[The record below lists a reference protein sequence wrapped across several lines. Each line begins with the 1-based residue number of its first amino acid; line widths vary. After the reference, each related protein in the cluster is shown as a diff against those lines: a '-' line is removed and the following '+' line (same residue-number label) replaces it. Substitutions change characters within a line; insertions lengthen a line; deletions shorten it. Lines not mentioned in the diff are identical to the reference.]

1 MIEILQQDKD
11 KMAADIQKLQDQLQ
25 TQLLERQLLSKEV
38 QELHICVA
46 ELKVSYPPDAVTLSF
61 VDISTVRIITFL
73 ALFLL
78 GINAIIK
85 ASIKNG
91 NFLLNL
97 IIGTLSVLFIFE
109 IQNNDRNSRWT
120 RSRIRK
126 DPYHFPG
133 SGSGI
138 RFLGV

>member
-1 MIEILQQDKD
+1 VEGVIEILQQDKD

-46 ELKVSYPPDAVTLSF
+46 ELKVSYPPG
-61 VDISTVRIITFL
+61 ISTVRIITFL

-85 ASIKNG
+85 VSIKNG
-91 NFLLNL
+91 TFLLN
-97 IIGTLSVLFIFE
+97 
-109 IQNNDRNSRWT
+109 
-120 RSRIRK
+120 
-126 DPYHFPG
+126 
-133 SGSGI
+133 
-138 RFLGV
+138 